1 MKCTREAKLREFQI
15 CQKSYNRRKTSKK
28 KNEKKRERK
37 EILNMVKEEK
47 TTKIRR
53 TSRRLYP

>member
-1 MKCTREAKLREFQI
+1 VYERSKAQRIFKFAKSRTTEEKAVRKKMK
-15 CQKSYNRRKTSKK
+15 
-28 KNEKKRERK
+28 KKRERK